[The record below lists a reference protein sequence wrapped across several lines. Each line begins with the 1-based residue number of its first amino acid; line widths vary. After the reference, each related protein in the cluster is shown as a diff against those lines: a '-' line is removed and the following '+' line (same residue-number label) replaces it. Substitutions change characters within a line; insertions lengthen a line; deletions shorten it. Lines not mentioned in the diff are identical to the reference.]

1 MHEPVVNGIKQV
13 FPDLSF
19 GFKPV
24 VTEDILTEIKKL
36 NSAKATQEHD
46 ILTKILQ
53 ENADLFVFFDPV
65 LMCRNTK
72 IFILSETS

>member
-13 FPDLSF
+13 FPDFSF

-24 VTEDILTEIKKL
+24 VTEDILTELKKL

-46 ILTKILQ
+46 QRRI
-53 ENADLFVFFDPV
+53 
-65 LMCRNTK
+65 
-72 IFILSETS
+72 